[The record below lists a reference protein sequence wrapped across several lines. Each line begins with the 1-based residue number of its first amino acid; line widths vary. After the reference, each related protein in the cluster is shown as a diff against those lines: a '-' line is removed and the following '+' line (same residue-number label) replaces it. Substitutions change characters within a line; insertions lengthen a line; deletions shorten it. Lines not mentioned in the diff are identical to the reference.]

1 MVVLPSGVDNEETCV
16 TELLFSIFSVV
27 FRGQFSQYRST
38 GSVLD
43 LVSLDEGSDMPRLAG
58 LLWLL
63 RDMVVMC
70 SRCMVGICAE

>member
-1 MVVLPSGVDNEETCV
+1 MVVLPSDVGNEETWV
-16 TELLFSIFSVV
+16 TELLFPIFSVV
-27 FRGQFSQYRST
+27 IRGHFSQYRST

-43 LVSLDEGSDMPRLAG
+43 LVSQDEGPAMPRLAG